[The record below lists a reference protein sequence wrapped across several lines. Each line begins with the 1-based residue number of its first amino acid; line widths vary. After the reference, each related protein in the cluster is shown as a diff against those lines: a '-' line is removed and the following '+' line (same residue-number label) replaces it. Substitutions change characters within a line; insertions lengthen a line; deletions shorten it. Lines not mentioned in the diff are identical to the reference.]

1 MCMWRYLTWMTVI
14 VFGVA
19 SQSSRADETPES
31 LAAKFESMDVGTLVE
46 LAKEEGD
53 PQRGA
58 YVFFKSAVAGHSAI
72 RAQRKTRLRWDRT

>member
-58 YVFFKSAVAGHSAI
+58 YVFFKSAVACHSAI
-72 RAQRKTRLRWDRT
+72 RAQRKTRLRWDRI